1 MNEWMYAYMHDMNAC
16 IHAWHACMHACH
28 ALICMT
34 YMHAWMNE
42 WMNESRLLQY
52 GSFDIK

>member
-16 IHAWHACMHACH
+16 IHAWH
-28 ALICMT
+28 T
-34 YMHAWMNE
+34 YMHA